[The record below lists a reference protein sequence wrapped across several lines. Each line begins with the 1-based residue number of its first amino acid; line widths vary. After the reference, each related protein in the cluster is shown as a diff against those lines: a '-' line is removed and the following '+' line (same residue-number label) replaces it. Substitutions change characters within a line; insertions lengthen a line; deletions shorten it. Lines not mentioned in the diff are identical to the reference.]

1 MSYSHYSYIHLQI
14 LICRADYSTTIVI
27 LQGYAFGNKK
37 DLFFRSLTSLKIG
50 LMYGNIQFLVNSP
63 VQNRVVLKNG
73 DFGSIGQRSKNCP

>member
-1 MSYSHYSYIHLQI
+1 MITICLFSDTFLLGFRIWSKNALIFVTPQI

-50 LMYGNIQFLVNSP
+50 LM
-63 VQNRVVLKNG
+63 
-73 DFGSIGQRSKNCP
+73 